1 VLILVGNIIIAGFK
15 GCGKTATGKAIAKR
29 LGVEFF
35 DTDCVLERIHAE
47 EKAEKIPFREIRRKY
62 GAEYF
67 SEIEAKAVHIVA
79 KENNCVI
86 SLGGGTLKNPESIQ
100 LLKNSGKVIYL
111 KDSPKNLLNRMRRT
125 GLPAFL
131 DPSDPAGSMMREYAL
146 REPIY
151 EKTADITIDCAEIS
165 LNKAVEIII
174 EKLGLYEPNK
184 SLA

>member
-1 VLILVGNIIIAGFK
+1 MAGNIIIAGFK
-15 GCGKTATGKAIAKR
+15 GCGKTATGKAIAKK
-29 LGVEFF
+29 LGMKFF
-35 DTDCVLERIHAE
+35 DTDSVLERIHSE
-47 EKAEKIPFREIRRKY
+47 EKAEKIPFREIRRRY

-67 SEIEAKAVHIVA
+67 HDIESKAVKVVV
-79 KENNCVI
+79 KEDNCVI
-86 SLGGGTLKNPESIQ
+86 SLGGGTLKNPESVS
-100 LLKNSGKVIYL
+100 LLKRCGKVIYL

-151 EKTADITIDCAEIS
+151 ESTADITIDCAEIS
-165 LNKAVEIII
+165 LNRAVEVII
-174 EKLGLYEPNK
+174 EKLSVSEQSK